1 MATDASNLCFLSL
14 ASSPDA
20 ALAALAPP
28 VASWF
33 RQTFSTPT
41 AAQRYAWPVLQKGE
55 NLLLSAPTGT
65 GKTLAAFL
73 PIVSRLWDDP
83 REGLA
88 CLYVAPM
95 KALIRD
101 VGKNLR
107 RYLRQMKKGIRVGL
121 RTGDT
126 SATIKRR
133 QWENPPHIL
142 LTTPESL
149 AVLLANPQAEQLF
162 GNLRWIVVDEIH
174 ALAGNK
180 RGADL
185 ALSLERLKPRN
196 EYFKPRDEYSNP
208 AGPQRIG
215 LSATC
220 APLPIMAQFLVGT
233 GRPCAIAAVPDQ
245 SAIDLAV
252 EPLQSDGGNPGFMA
266 GLLNRLN
273 TEISVNQTTLIFTN
287 TRALAERLTWAL
299 KRRFSATKH
308 RIAVHHSSIAA
319 LRRRIV
325 ERQLKKGRLDVVITS
340 ASLELG
346 IDIGSVDGVVFVH
359 PPRGVA
365 RFLQRLGRSG
375 HRPGQPRRGLLLTS
389 GPAELLEAT
398 VTAAAG
404 RGGQL
409 EPLVPPSQPLDV
421 LCQHIVG
428 LAKSD
433 WWTPDDVY
441 RLVVRAY
448 PYRDLGRD
456 DFDQCLAYLS
466 GRHADGRAWLPAR
479 LRWENGRFAIVSPGT
494 LKLMRRNL
502 GTILA
507 EERRAV
513 RLLDPQATAD
523 GFEQKSFL
531 VGFLDD
537 AYADRLRPGDRLL
550 LDGRCFQYRRCEN
563 RAVLVDEVSS
573 RPVVPC
579 WTGSGW
585 SLSRELAQRLFLFRQ
600 QAADALREGPAYLR
614 NWLGREYNLGESACS
629 ELARLFDLQETM
641 SEIPDERTLLVETVT
656 DGICITH
663 FVHTPLNRPGND
675 ALARVATW
683 RLFRDHR
690 QEAQSVAADLGF
702 SVAVTD
708 RQFLDA
714 LDWPTLLAPQ
724 EFDQDLKK
732 AVATCASMRER
743 FAQAAT
749 IGLMVLRNP
758 VGGRRKVGGHDWVQ
772 RRLFDQVRDAA
783 PNFVLL
789 RQAESEMQTEVCD
802 ADAARRY
809 VSELPGRFVRCRRLD
824 QISPFAQSWTQEA
837 DILDESREETL
848 ASLHAELVGAV

>member
-1 MATDASNLCFLSL
+1 M
-14 ASSPDA
+14 
-20 ALAALAPP
+20 
-28 VASWF
+28 
-33 RQTFSTPT
+33 
-41 AAQRYAWPVLQKGE
+41 
-55 NLLLSAPTGT
+55 LSAPTGT

-73 PIVSRLWDDP
+73 PIINRLWDDP
-83 REGLA
+83 GEGLA
-88 CLYVAPM
+88 GLYVAPM

-107 RYLRQMKKGIRVGL
+107 RYLRQMKIRIRVGL

-126 SATIKRR
+126 SAAIKRR
-133 QWENPPHIL
+133 QWESPPHIL

-149 AVLLANPQAEQLF
+149 AVLLVHPQAEQLF

-185 ALSLERLKPRN
+185 SLSLERL
-196 EYFKPRDEYSNP
+196 KPRDEYSNP
-208 AGPQRIG
+208 AGSAPPQRIG

-220 APLPIMAQFLVGT
+220 APLPTMAQFLVGT
-233 GRPCAIAAVPDQ
+233 GRPCAIAAVSDQ
-245 SAIDLAV
+245 TALDLV
-252 EPLQSDGGNPGFMA
+252 IEPLQSDGIYPGFMA
-266 GLLNRLN
+266 GLLNRLD
-273 TEISVNQTTLIFTN
+273 TEIAVNQTTLIFTN

-299 KRRFSATKH
+299 KRRFSVRKL

-325 ERQLKKGRLDVVITS
+325 ERQLKKGRLDVVVTS

-389 GPAELLEAT
+389 GSAELLEAT

-404 RGGQL
+404 RGAEL
-409 EPLVPPSQPLDV
+409 EPLIPPSQPLDV

-433 WWTPDDVY
+433 WWTPDDAF

-448 PYRDLGRD
+448 PYRDLSRN

-466 GRHADGRAWLPAR
+466 GRHPDGRAWLPAR
-479 LRWENGRFAIVSPGT
+479 LRWENKRFAIVNPGT

-513 RLLDPQATAD
+513 RLLDLKTTAD
-523 GFEQKSFL
+523 RAEQKSFI

-550 LDGRCFQYRRCEN
+550 LDGRCFQYRRSEKGV
-563 RAVLVDEVSS
+563 VLVDEVSS

-579 WTGSGW
+579 WTGPGW
-585 SLSRELAQRLFLFRQ
+585 SLSRELAQRLYLFRQ
-600 QAADALREGPAYLR
+600 QAADALREGPAHLR
-614 NWLGREYNLGESACS
+614 GWLGREYNLGESACS

-641 SEIPDERTLLVETVT
+641 SEIPGERTLLVETVA
-656 DGICITH
+656 DGFCATY

-675 ALARVATW
+675 ALARVATL
-683 RLFRDHR
+683 RLCRAHG
-690 QEAQSVAADLGF
+690 QEVQSFAADLGF
-702 SVAVTD
+702 SVAITA
-708 RQFLDA
+708 RQVLDPMA
-714 LDWPTLLAPQ
+714 WRTLLAPQ
-724 EFDQDLKK
+724 NFDQDLKE
-732 AVATCASMRER
+732 AVSTCASMRER

-758 VGGRRKVGGHDWVQ
+758 IGGRRKVGGHDWVQ

-783 PNFVLL
+783 PDFVLL
-789 RQAESEMQTEVCD
+789 RQAEKELQTEICD
-802 ADAARRY
+802 GDAARQY
-809 VSELPGRFVRCRRLD
+809 VTELSRRQVRCRRLG
-824 QISPFAQSWTQEA
+824 QISPFAASWTQEGE
-837 DILDESREETL
+837 IEDESREDTL
-848 ASLHAELVGAV
+848 TNLHAELMGAVY